1 MKFSHFLIAEARD
14 ESIGGNDGY
23 RKEINALEAVELIKK
38 HCKNVDF
45 NKPLYRGMGYT
56 KLRDYLLIE
65 GQKGGRQ
72 SQNTSNHYT
81 LIIDKLLNDNYSYA
95 PLRSKS
101 IICTNSIRKAH
112 NYGNAYIILPFD
124 DTEIGMCEYDDIWES
139 HVRLGDMN
147 LQISEMN
154 LYLKD
159 IIKSP
164 KSYQEIVD
172 AMVDNLKSDNPTK
185 FMQEIVSAY
194 KENNGIDDEEDIDF
208 AEVVENSL
216 YDAYEPE
223 HGLNMQFGTYK
234 ELEIN
239 ELDEAHEFWIGGK
252 VIAIHYLEWKYILRQ
267 LND

>member
-1 MKFSHFLIAEARD
+1 M
-14 ESIGGNDGY
+14 
-23 RKEINALEAVELIKK
+23 V
-38 HCKNVDF
+38 
-45 NKPLYRGMGYT
+45 YT

-81 LIIDKLLNDNYSYA
+81 LIIDKLLKDYHSYA
-95 PLRSKS
+95 PQRSKS
-101 IICTNSIRKAH
+101 IICTNSIKKAH
-112 NYGNAYIILPFD
+112 GYGNSYIILPFD
-124 DTEIGMCEYDDIWES
+124 DTEIGMCEYDDMWES
-139 HVRLGDMN
+139 HVHLAGMN
-147 LQISEMN
+147 LQISKMN

-172 AMVDNLKSDNPTK
+172 AMVDDLKSDNPTK
-185 FMQEIVSAY
+185 FMREIVSAY
-194 KENNGIDDEEDIDF
+194 KENNGIDDEDDIDF

-216 YDAYEPE
+216 YDAYDPE
-223 HGLNMQFGTYK
+223 HALNMKFGTYK

-239 ELDEAHEFWIGGK
+239 ELDTDHEFWIGGK

-267 LND
+267 LID